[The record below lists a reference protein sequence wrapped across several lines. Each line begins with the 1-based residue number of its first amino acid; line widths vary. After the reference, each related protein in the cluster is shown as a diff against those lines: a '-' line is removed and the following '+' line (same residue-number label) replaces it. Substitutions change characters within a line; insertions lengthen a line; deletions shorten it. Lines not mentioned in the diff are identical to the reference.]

1 MADRLSTR
9 PDVPRPRAAALLPLG
24 ALACG
29 LGVFGPLWAA
39 DDASVDPAGP
49 LATEPA
55 TLPRVTVTAPA
66 LPEQGRDGLQV
77 TRTRI
82 GKAEQDLRDL
92 PQSISV
98 VTERLIDDRNLDTL
112 KQALTQTA
120 GITFLAAEGGEEDI
134 RLRGF
139 SLQAT
144 GDIFIDGLRDPA
156 FYDRDA
162 FNWDR
167 LELLRGSA
175 SMLFGRGSTGGAANQ
190 VSKQAYL
197 MDGGQVDLTLGSHGH
212 RRVVGDINLV
222 TGQDAALRLNAMAT
236 KADSDGAGNR
246 LDKRGLAG
254 NFRWGIGHRD
264 EFGVSL
270 HRLENRNG
278 MNYGLP
284 WISPTATSAATDRT
298 MISSLDP
305 NAYYGMA
312 SDRNHGT
319 ASTATFDHRHRFDAD
334 SALKTTVRRGLY
346 SRDQRASTIRLCQ
359 QTTNPT
365 TGVVAN
371 PGCPTVLPTL
381 DTFGDATVFTR
392 GTQLKIQDLDT
403 LQAQSDFSTRFEAYG
418 LTHEWLSGVDIARE
432 HKRVHAASTPAGVD
446 LTKPR
451 TTAGTP
457 DDGAWIDE
465 DARLLRQASGFVNHN
480 LGVYAQDLVT
490 LVPGWKLLAGLRHD
504 RMRGEFEQIA
514 ADGAVTRYRQTIGE
528 FSQRLGAL
536 WQPTGRHS
544 FHASWGSSFNTSGD
558 AYSYNA
564 LSANTAPEQSVNT
577 EIGARIESEDRQF
590 TTRIALFRS
599 VKKNERNTDPD
610 TAATALLLSGRRHAA
625 GIDLDVTGR
634 LTRDWDIYLSWMWI
648 PDARVDVAAPTATTF
663 GNRAGDR
670 PGLTPRHSGAVWST
684 WQLTRDWRVGTGLN
698 FRSKSTPADQAAASA
713 ITSPGYGTLELMTE
727 YAIEPDRY
735 LVKANLANVTDKIYG
750 ASLYRGHYL
759 PGAGRTL
766 QVTGTLKF

>member
-1 MADRLSTR
+1 M
-9 PDVPRPRAAALLPLG
+9 PLG

-29 LGVFGPLWAA
+29 LGLSGAAWAA
-39 DDASVDPAGP
+39 DDVAS
-49 LATEPA
+49 ATEPA
-55 TLPRVTVTAPA
+55 TLPRITITAPDV
-66 LPEQGRDGLQV
+66 PVQGRDGLQV
-77 TRTRI
+77 TRTRL
-82 GKAEQDLRDL
+82 GKSEQDLRDV

-144 GDIFIDGLRDPA
+144 GDIFIDGMRDPA
-156 FYDRDA
+156 FYDRDS

-190 VSKQAYL
+190 VTKQGHL
-197 MDGGQVDLTLGSHGH
+197 MDGGQVDVTLGSHGY
-212 RRVVGDINLV
+212 RRAVGDVNVV

-254 NFRWGIGHRD
+254 NFRWGIGHKD

-270 HRLENRNG
+270 YRLENRNG
-278 MNYGLP
+278 INYGLP
-284 WISPTATSAATDRT
+284 WISPSAGAAATERT
-298 MISSLDP
+298 MLGSLDP

-319 ASTATFDHRHRFDAD
+319 ASTATFDHRHRVDAD
-334 SALKTTVRRGLY
+334 TSIKTSVRRGVF

-359 QTTNPT
+359 QTTNAT
-365 TGVVAN
+365 TGVVTN
-371 PGCPTVLPTL
+371 PGCPTVPPTL
-381 DTFGDATVFTR
+381 ETFSDATVFTR
-392 GTQLKIQDLDT
+392 GTPLKIQDLDT
-403 LQAQSDFSTRFEAYG
+403 LHAQSDFSTRFAAFG
-418 LTHEWLSGVDIARE
+418 LQHEWVSGVDVARE
-432 HKRVHAASTPAGVD
+432 EKIVFAASTPAGVD
-446 LTKPR
+446 LSKPR
-451 TTAGTP
+451 TSAGAP
-457 DDGAWIDE
+457 GDGAWIDE
-465 DARLLRQASGFVNHN
+465 DARLLRKGSGFVNHN
-480 LGVYAQDLVT
+480 LGLYAQDLVT
-490 LVPGWKLLAGLRHD
+490 VAPGWKVLGGLRHD
-504 RMRGEFEQIA
+504 RMRGTFEQTA
-514 ADGAVTRYRQTIGE
+514 ATGVVTRHEQAIGE
-528 FSQRLGAL
+528 FSQRLGAI
-536 WQPTGRHS
+536 WQPSSRHS

-558 AYSYNA
+558 SYSYNA
-564 LSANTAPEQSVNT
+564 LSANTAPEQSINT
-577 EIGARIESEDRQF
+577 EIGARIDSEDRMF

-610 TAATALLLSGRRHAA
+610 TAATALLLSGQRHAA
-625 GIDLDVTGR
+625 GIDMDITGR
-634 LTRDWDIYLSWMWI
+634 ITRDWDVYLSWMWI

-663 GNRAGDR
+663 GNRQGDR
-670 PGLTPRHSGAVWST
+670 PGLTPRHSGSVWSS
-684 WQLTRDWRVGTGLN
+684 WQLARDWRVGAGLN
-698 FRSKSTPADQAAASA
+698 FRSKSTPADQQAASA

-727 YAIEPDRY
+727 YALQPDRY
-735 LVKANLANVTDKIYG
+735 VLKANLANVTNKLYG
-750 ASLYRGHYL
+750 ASLYRGHYV

>member
-29 LGVFGPLWAA
+29 LGVLG
-39 DDASVDPAGP
+39 SPAWGAEEA
-49 LATEPA
+49 LATEPV
-55 TLPRVTVTAPA
+55 TLPRVTVTAPD

-82 GKAEQDLRDL
+82 GKSEQDLRDL

-112 KQALTQTA
+112 KQTLTQTA

-144 GDIFIDGLRDPA
+144 GDIFIDGMRDPA
-156 FYDRDA
+156 FYDRDS

-190 VSKQAYL
+190 VTKQAYL
-197 MDGGQVDLTLGSHGH
+197 MDGGQVDLTLGSHDH
-212 RRVVGDINLV
+212 RRIVGDLNRV
-222 TGQDAALRLNAMAT
+222 TGEDAALRLNAMVT
-236 KADSDGAGNR
+236 KADGDGAGNR

-254 NFRWGIGHRD
+254 NFRWGIGHKD

-270 HRLENRNG
+270 YRLENRNG

-284 WISPTATSAATDRT
+284 WISPTATSAATERT

-312 SDRNHGT
+312 SDRNVGT
-319 ASTATFDHRHRFDAD
+319 ATTATFDHRHRFDTD
-334 SALKTTVRRGLY
+334 SSLKTTVRRGAY
-346 SRDQRASTIRLCQ
+346 RRDQRASTIRLCQ

-365 TGVVAN
+365 TGVVTN

-381 DTFGDATVFTR
+381 DTFSDATVFTR

-403 LQAQSDFSTRFEAYG
+403 LHAQSDFSTRFEALG
-418 LTHEWLSGVDIARE
+418 LRHEWVSGLDLARE
-432 HKRVHAASTPAGVD
+432 EKVVHAASTPAGVD

-451 TTAGTP
+451 TAAGTP
-457 DDGAWIDE
+457 EDGAWIDE
-465 DARLLRQASGFVNHN
+465 DARLLRKGSGFVNHN
-480 LGVYAQDLVT
+480 VGLYAQDLVT
-490 LVPGWKLLAGLRHD
+490 VAEGWKLLAGLRHD

-514 ADGAVTRYRQTIGE
+514 ATGAVTRYEQKIGE
-528 FSQRLGAL
+528 FSQRLGVI
-536 WQPTGRHS
+536 WQPTARHS
-544 FHASWGSSFNTSGD
+544 VHASWGSSFNTSGD
-558 AYSYNA
+558 SYSYNA
-564 LSANTAPEQSVNT
+564 LSANTAPEQSINT

-590 TTRIALFRS
+590 STRIALFRS
-599 VKKNERNTDPD
+599 VKTNERNTDPD
-610 TAATALLLSGRRHAA
+610 TAATALLLSGKRHAT
-625 GIDLDVTGR
+625 GLDMDVTGR

-648 PDARVDVAAPTATTF
+648 PDARVDVAAPTANTF

-670 PGLTPRHSGAVWST
+670 PGLTPKHSGSVWSS
-684 WQLTRDWRVGTGLN
+684 WQLTRALRVGTGLN
-698 FRSKSTPADQAAASA
+698 FRSASTPADQQAASA
-713 ITSPGYGTLELMTE
+713 VTSPGYGTLELMGE
-727 YAIEPDRY
+727 YAIDPDRY
-735 LVKANLANVTDKIYG
+735 VVKANLANVTNKLYG
-750 ASLYRGHYL
+750 ASLYRGHYV

>member
-1 MADRLSTR
+1 MASAHHLSNR
-9 PDVPRPRAAALLPLG
+9 SDPRPSRTAALMPLG

-29 LGVFGPLWAA
+29 LGLQGMAWAA
-39 DDASVDPAGP
+39 DAAASAS
-49 LATEPA
+49 EPA
-55 TLPRVTVTAPA
+55 TLPRITVTAPDV
-66 LPEQGRDGLQV
+66 PVQGRDTLQV
-77 TRTRI
+77 TRTRL
-82 GKAEQDLRDL
+82 GKSEQDLRDV
-92 PQSISV
+92 PQSITV
-98 VTERLIDDRNLDTL
+98 VTERLMDDRQLDTL

-190 VSKQAYL
+190 VTKQAYL
-197 MDGGQVDLTLGSHGH
+197 MDGGQVDVTLGSHAY
-212 RRVVGDINLV
+212 RRVVGDLNVV

-270 HRLENRNG
+270 YRLENRNG
-278 MNYGLP
+278 VNYGLP
-284 WISPTATSAATDRT
+284 WISPTAASAATERT
-298 MISSLDP
+298 LIGPLDP
-305 NAYYGMA
+305 DAYYGMA
-312 SDRNHGT
+312 SDRNHGD
-319 ASTATFDHRHRFDAD
+319 ASTATFDHRHRVDAD
-334 SALKTTVRRGLY
+334 TSIKTTVRRGLY

-359 QTTNPT
+359 QTTNAS
-365 TGVVAN
+365 TGVVSN
-371 PGCPTVLPTL
+371 PGCPTALPTL
-381 DTFGDATVFTR
+381 ATFNDATVFTR

-403 LQAQSDFSTRFEAYG
+403 WQAQSDLSTRFEALG
-418 LTHEWLSGVDIARE
+418 LRHEWVSGVDVARE
-432 HKRVHAASTPAGVD
+432 EKVVFAATTPAGVD

-465 DARLLRQASGFVNHN
+465 DARALRKGSGFVNHAI
-480 LGVYAQDLVT
+480 GVYAQDLVT
-490 LVPGWKLLAGLRHD
+490 VAPGWKLLGGLRHD
-504 RMRGEFEQIA
+504 RMRGDYEQIA
-514 ADGAVTRYRQTIGE
+514 ASGTVTRYQQVIGE
-528 FSQRLGAL
+528 FSQRLGAI
-536 WQPTGRHS
+536 WQPSSRHS

-577 EIGARIESEDRQF
+577 EIGARIDSEDRRI
-590 TTRIALFRS
+590 TTRVALFRT

-625 GIDLDVTGR
+625 GLDLDVTGR
-634 LTRDWDIYLSWMWI
+634 LTRDWEIYLSWMWI
-648 PDARVDVAAPTATTF
+648 PDARVDAAAPTATTF
-663 GNRAGDR
+663 GNRQGDR
-670 PGLTPRHSGAVWST
+670 PGLTPRHSGALWSS
-684 WQLTRDWRVGTGLN
+684 WQLTRDARIGAGVN
-698 FRSKSTPADQAAASA
+698 FRSRSTPADQQAASA
-713 ITSPGYGTLELMTE
+713 VSSAGYGTLELMGE

-735 LVKANLANVTDKIYG
+735 LIKANLANVTNKLYG